1 MPKSI
6 QVSEEERQFLRKSLE
21 EKFCLKINSANDC
34 EALSSLIYK
43 ESNILISYNTLRRF
57 FKILPNSNFPSLYT
71 LNLLSKLIGFNDFIE
86 LRKFRITLNRD
97 FIHENI
103 HLFSVSDEMNVPILN
118 EVIPLLN
125 EDHWENI
132 YQIRSLIELFI
143 NKNRIDLISNFFNKN
158 IEEDNWGSLYKY
170 YVAFQPIHKAAKLKN
185 KSLISFVK
193 RHINT
198 SKIVQQVLLQLYVE
212 EDCLEGYYGEWVNSC
227 KIFLTTDIEIF
238 TICIKVQYH
247 FIKNEMNEVKKLI
260 KILNQQVDK
269 INFKIHPI
277 ILGRIAAWN
286 FIVNLDSNHLER
298 LVFKNK
304 DVYENIASLTFFYR
318 LVYLYGKKDQFIQYD
333 YITFLQSDNLQYTN
347 TPFNVKTELS
357 MFYLILCRFYVEK
370 ESKDLAKKTIEKID
384 IRYQFT
390 CSSNFFVKEYKKL
403 TEIIT
408 AWE

>member
-1 MPKSI
+1 
-6 QVSEEERQFLRKSLE
+6 
-21 EKFCLKINSANDC
+21 
-34 EALSSLIYK
+34 
-43 ESNILISYNTLRRF
+43 
-57 FKILPNSNFPSLYT
+57 
-71 LNLLSKLIGFNDFIE
+71 

-158 IEEDNWGSLYKY
+158 IEEDNWESLYKY

-333 YITFLQSDNLQYTN
+333 YITFLQTDNLQYTN